1 MFRAAAP
8 VSFKAQHIMGYK
20 PKAPGEKIRLGF
32 MSYYFRDHSVSK
44 MIAGLFKH
52 LEKSKFSIT
61 IFHAGFID
69 DTTRLLERL
78 SAGKLV
84 HIQRWDLQR
93 MQRVIAGERLDVLVF
108 AEIGMDPHAYS
119 LAHGRLAPVQLAMHG
134 HACTSG
140 VDSLDYYV
148 SYEGFSEPDAQ
159 EHYSERLIVLPGLTP
174 LTLWYGISP
183 LPIDPAARTPQ
194 GRAAFRRRFGVPLNA
209 TVYACLQTIYKV
221 DPRMDQVIVRIL
233 DADPAAAVVLKE
245 LPMTDQ
251 VGRLTRTRM
260 RQTLTEAHLARVV
273 FLPPMIDKDYANA
286 YGAMDVLLDSFPFGG
301 HTTTMDALSSGCP
314 VVTLPTVLM
323 SGRCSQ
329 GLLRAVGLDELV
341 AADLDDYIRIALRL
355 GTDPAYR
362 AGLSRRVD
370 AGLPAL
376 TGDGRSVAAWG
387 VALEA
392 LATGNRT
399 ALQAWLAPPRQPI
412 RLDAAD

>member
-1 MFRAAAP
+1 
-8 VSFKAQHIMGYK
+8 
-20 PKAPGEKIRLGF
+20 
-32 MSYYFRDHSVSK
+32 
-44 MIAGLFKH
+44 
-52 LEKSKFSIT
+52 
-61 IFHAGFID
+61 
-69 DTTRLLERL
+69 
-78 SAGKLV
+78 
-84 HIQRWDLQR
+84 
-93 MQRVIAGERLDVLVF
+93 
-108 AEIGMDPHAYS
+108 
-119 LAHGRLAPVQLAMHG
+119 
-134 HACTSG
+134 
-140 VDSLDYYV
+140 
-148 SYEGFSEPDAQ
+148 
-159 EHYSERLIVLPGLTP
+159 
-174 LTLWYGISP
+174 
-183 LPIDPAARTPQ
+183 
-194 GRAAFRRRFGVPLNA
+194 
-209 TVYACLQTIYKV
+209 
-221 DPRMDQVIVRIL
+221 MDQVIVRIL
-233 DADPAAAVVLKE
+233 DADPAAAAVLKE

-314 VVTLPTVLM
+314 VVTLPTDLM

-399 ALQAWLAPPRQPI
+399 ALRAWLAPPRQPI